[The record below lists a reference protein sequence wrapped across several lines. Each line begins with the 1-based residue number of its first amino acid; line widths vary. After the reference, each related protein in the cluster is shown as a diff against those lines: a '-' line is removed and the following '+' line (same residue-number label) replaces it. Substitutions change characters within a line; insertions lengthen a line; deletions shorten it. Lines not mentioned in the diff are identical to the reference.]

1 MSFNIASKIRK
12 LMTLAERG
20 EGNEAE
26 VAAATAQR
34 LMREHAISM
43 ASLKET
49 EILEQDPMM
58 ELAFEVGQSSWKIQL
73 AWAVA
78 EYCQVSALRATRWTT
93 IHPVTGEDLGDEYK
107 RRVFAWGYGHSSD
120 LEVWEYLYEV
130 AVRQIESE
138 ARKYAKTLHTP
149 DFMRWGTKALFNVD
163 GAMLTKREEMNCSGA
178 GAVAGLSHKLRV
190 ERIKEKNQARAET
203 EAQAAA
209 EAEGK
214 ATPAE
219 STETAVA
226 VQEQASRYK
235 RADEFMRG
243 KNPKLGSGYRGGVGS
258 SSAGVSAGKSISLN
272 KGVGGGRGPKLLGC

>member
-49 EILEQDPMM
+49 EILEQDPLMQV
-58 ELAFEVGQSSWKIQL
+58 AFEVGTSSWKIRL

-78 EYCQVSALRATRWTT
+78 EHCQVSALRSTRWTAR
-93 IHPVTGEDLGDEYK
+93 HPVTHEDMGEYK

-130 AVRQIESE
+130 ALRQIESE
-138 ARKYAKTLHTP
+138 ARKYAKTLKADEFAIFTSK
-149 DFMRWGTKALFNVD
+149 DLFMVD
-163 GAMLTKREEMNCSGA
+163 GHMLTKREAMNRFRA
-178 GAVAGLSHKLRV
+178 GAVHGLSAKLYAQR
-190 ERIKEKNQARAET
+190 R
-203 EAQAAA
+203 EAKAQA
-209 EAEGK
+209 EAEAGGR
-214 ATPAE
+214 ATSSE
-219 STETAVA
+219 SSETAVA
-226 VQEQASRYK
+226 VQAQESRK
-235 RADEFMRG
+235 NRADTYMHS
-243 KNPKLGSGYRGGVGS
+243 KNRKLGGGYRGGVGS
-258 SSAGVSAGKSISLN
+258 SSAGVSAGRNISIN
-272 KGVGGGRGPKLLGC
+272 KGVAAGRGRKMLEG